1 MNQFALGLD
10 FGTESARA
18 VLVEVGS
25 RETISAKTHRYR
37 DGVIDEQLPGDER
50 KLPPDWALQ
59 NPDDWLASLQEII
72 HQVLQESQVDP
83 KLVIGVGVDFTS
95 STLVPTLSDG
105 TALCTLEAHRDQP
118 HAWPKLW
125 KHHAAQPQS
134 DKVNE
139 LATQRQEAWIVRYG
153 GKISSEWLIPKA
165 LEILEGSPEIY
176 STMDR
181 FVEGADWI
189 VWQLTGQLARNTCC
203 AGYKAT
209 WHKQEG
215 FPSQAFLAALH
226 PELANLYSDKL
237 AGPIVPPGTKV
248 GVLTERWAERLGLQA
263 GTPVAAGI
271 IDAHAAVIGGGV
283 NSPGTM
289 FMIMGTSSCHMLL
302 ADGEILVEGIS
313 GVVEDGIVPGFF
325 AYEAGQVSTG
335 DIFSWFIENN
345 TPSTYQEEA
354 ASRGL
359 SLHDLFSEKARV
371 LQPGQ
376 SGLLALDWWNG
387 CRTPLVDADLSGLVI
402 GYSLHT
408 SPEEIYRA
416 LIESTAFGT
425 QLIVERFREKGIP
438 ISKIRAGGGLTK
450 NNLLLQIYADVL
462 GIPVELTASEQ
473 VSGQGAAILGAFA
486 GGAYK
491 SVADAIESMAAKP
504 SRTIDPDS
512 RNLGI
517 YSSLYN
523 EYKRLVELFGRDPR
537 SVMKQ
542 LREIRATSSL
552 QREGKD

>member
-1 MNQFALGLD
+1 
-10 FGTESARA
+10 
-18 VLVEVGS
+18 
-25 RETISAKTHRYR
+25 
-37 DGVIDEQLPGDER
+37 
-50 KLPPDWALQ
+50 
-59 NPDDWLASLQEII
+59 
-72 HQVLQESQVDP
+72 
-83 KLVIGVGVDFTS
+83 
-95 STLVPTLSDG
+95 
-105 TALCTLEAHRDQP
+105 
-118 HAWPKLW
+118 
-125 KHHAAQPQS
+125 
-134 DKVNE
+134 
-139 LATQRQEAWIVRYG
+139 
-153 GKISSEWLIPKA
+153 
-165 LEILEGSPEIY
+165 
-176 STMDR
+176 
-181 FVEGADWI
+181 
-189 VWQLTGQLARNTCC
+189 
-203 AGYKAT
+203 
-209 WHKQEG
+209 
-215 FPSQAFLAALH
+215 
-226 PELANLYSDKL
+226 
-237 AGPIVPPGTKV
+237 
-248 GVLTERWAERLGLQA
+248 
-263 GTPVAAGI
+263 
-271 IDAHAAVIGGGV
+271 
-283 NSPGTM
+283 
-289 FMIMGTSSCHMLL
+289 MLL

-425 QLIVERFREKGIP
+425 QLIVERFREKCIP

-486 GGAYK
+486 GGAYD

>member
-18 VLVEVGS
+18 MLVEIGS
-25 RETISAKTHRYR
+25 GETISTKVHPYA
-37 DGVIDEQLPGDER
+37 DGVISEHLPGKEE

-59 NPDDWLASLQEII
+59 NPDDWIKSLQAIVYEALTDS
-72 HQVLQESQVDP
+72 HVDP
-83 KLVIGVGVDFTS
+83 KSVIGIGVDFTS
-95 STLVPTLSDG
+95 STLVPTLSNG
-105 TALCTLEAHRDQP
+105 IPLCSLEAYQEQP

-139 LATQRQEAWIVRYG
+139 LAAQREETWIARYG

-165 LEILEGSPEIY
+165 LEILEESPEIY
-176 STMDR
+176 SMMGR
-181 FVEGADWI
+181 IVEGADWI
-189 VWQLTGQLARNTCC
+189 VWQLTGQLARNACC

-215 FPSQAFLAALH
+215 FPSPAFLATLN
-226 PELANLYSDKL
+226 PELIDLYKEKL
-237 AGPIVPPGTKV
+237 AGSIVPPGAKV
-248 GVLTERWAERLGLQA
+248 GRLTEGWAKRLGLKT
-263 GTPVAAGI
+263 GTQVAAGI
-271 IDAHAAVIGGGV
+271 IDAHAALIGGGV
-283 NSPGTM
+283 NTPGTM

-302 ADGEILVEGIS
+302 AEAEILVEGIS

-325 AYEAGQVSTG
+325 AYEAGQVSVG

-345 TPSTYQEEA
+345 TPFTYQEEA
-354 ASRGL
+354 TSHGI
-359 SLHDLFSEKARV
+359 SLHDLFSGKAGK
-371 LQPGQ
+371 LNPGQ

-387 CRTPLVDADLSGLVI
+387 CRTPLVDADLNGLVI

-408 SPEEIYRA
+408 SPEELYRA

-425 QLIVERFREKGIP
+425 RLIVELFREKGIA

-450 NNLLLQIYADVL
+450 NDLLLQIYADVL
-462 GIPVELTASEQ
+462 GMPIELTASEQ

-491 SVADAIESMAAKP
+491 SVAEAIESMAAKP
-504 SRTIDPDS
+504 SRAIEPDE
-512 RNLGI
+512 RNFGI
-517 YSSLYN
+517 YSSLYD
-523 EYKRLVELFGRDPR
+523 EYSRLAHLFGRESQ
-537 SVMKQ
+537 SVMRR
-542 LREIRATSSL
+542 LREIRAESSIL
-552 QREGKD
+552 FSRKD

>member
-1 MNQFALGLD
+1 VNQFALGLD

-25 RETISAKTHRYR
+25 GETISTKTHRYI
-37 DGVIDEQLPGDER
+37 DGVIDEQLPGGDE

-59 NPDDWLASLQEII
+59 NPDDWLTSLQEII
-72 HQVLQESQVDP
+72 HQVFQESQVDP
-83 KLVIGVGVDFTS
+83 KSVIGVGVDFTS

-134 DKVNE
+134 DRVNE
-139 LATQRQEAWIVRYG
+139 LAIQREEAWIGRYG

-181 FVEGADWI
+181 FIEATDWI
-189 VWQLTGQLARNTCC
+189 IWQLTGQLARNTCC

-215 FPSQAFLAALH
+215 FPSPSFLAALN
-226 PELANLYSDKL
+226 PELKNLYTEKL
-237 AGPIVPPGTKV
+237 AGPIIPPGTKV
-248 GVLTERWAERLGLQA
+248 GGLMEGWAERLGLQA
-263 GTPVAAGI
+263 GTPIAAGI

-289 FMIMGTSSCHMLL
+289 FMIMGTSNCHMLL
-302 ADGEILVEGIS
+302 AEVEILVDGIS

-325 AYEAGQVSTG
+325 AYEAGQVSVG
-335 DIFSWFIENN
+335 DIFYWFIENN
-345 TPSTYQEEA
+345 TPFTYQEEA
-354 ASRGL
+354 ASRGI
-359 SLHDLFSEKARV
+359 SLHDLFSEKAG
-371 LQPGQ
+371 LLLPGK

-425 QLIVERFREKGIP
+425 RLIVELFREKGIP

-473 VSGQGAAILGAFA
+473 VSAKGAAILGAFA
-486 GGAYK
+486 GGAYE

-504 SRTIDPDS
+504 SRTIDPDN

-523 EYKRLVELFGRDPR
+523 EYTRLVELFGRDPQ

-552 QREGKD
+552 QCAGKD

>member
-1 MNQFALGLD
+1 VNQFALGLD

-25 RETISAKTHRYR
+25 GETISTKTHRYS
-37 DGVIDEQLPGDER
+37 DGVIDEQLPGKDE

-59 NPDDWLASLQEII
+59 NPDDWLASLQGII
-72 HQVLQESQVDP
+72 HQIFQESQVDP
-83 KLVIGVGVDFTS
+83 KSVIGVGVDFTS
-95 STLVPTLSDG
+95 STLVPTLSDS

-125 KHHAAQPQS
+125 KHHAAKPQS

-139 LATQRQEAWIVRYG
+139 LAIQRKEAWITRYG

-189 VWQLTGQLARNTCC
+189 TWQLTGQLARNACC

-209 WHKQEG
+209 WHKHEG
-215 FPSQAFLAALH
+215 FPSEAFLAALH
-226 PELANLYSDKL
+226 PELTNLYSEKL
-237 AGPIVPPGTKV
+237 TGPIVPPGTKV
-248 GVLTERWAERLGLQA
+248 GTLTEGWAKRLGLQT
-263 GTPVAAGI
+263 GTAVAAGI

-283 NSPGTM
+283 SSPGAM
-289 FMIMGTSSCHMLL
+289 FMIMGTSTCHMLL
-302 ADGEILVEGIS
+302 AEEEILVEGIS

-325 AYEAGQVSTG
+325 AYEAGQVSAG
-335 DIFSWFIENN
+335 DIFSWFIKNN

-354 ASRGL
+354 ASRGI
-359 SLHDLFSEKARV
+359 SLHDLFSEKAGI
-371 LQPGQ
+371 LQ
-376 SGLLALDWWNG
+376 SGESGLVALDWWNG
-387 CRTPLVDADLSGLVI
+387 CRTPLVDSDLNGMVI
-402 GYSLHT
+402 GYSLNT

-425 QLIVERFREKGIP
+425 RLIVELFRKKGIP

-450 NNLLLQIYADVL
+450 NNLLLQIYADIL
-462 GIPVELTASEQ
+462 GIPIEITASEQ
-473 VSGQGAAILGAFA
+473 VSAQGAAILGAFA
-486 GGAYK
+486 GGAYE

-504 SRTIDPDS
+504 SRAIVPDD
-512 RNLGI
+512 RNFGV
-517 YSSLYN
+517 YSSLYD
-523 EYKRLVELFGRDPR
+523 EYRRLVELFGRDPQ
-537 SVMKQ
+537 SVMKR
-542 LREIRATSSL
+542 LREIRAAVSL
-552 QREGKD
+552 PHSRKD